1 MTILLWCTHAKELD
15 VVQKSMVIVIA
26 ETVTVGKVLS
36 IVSTFK
42 NLDISISEVLGYE
55 FIVRNCS

>member
-1 MTILLWCTHAKELD
+1 MAILLWCTHAKELD